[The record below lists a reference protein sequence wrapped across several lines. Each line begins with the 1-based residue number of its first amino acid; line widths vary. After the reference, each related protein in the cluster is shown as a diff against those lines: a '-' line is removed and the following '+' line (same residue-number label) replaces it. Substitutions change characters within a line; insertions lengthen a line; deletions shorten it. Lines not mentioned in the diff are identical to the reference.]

1 MCIAWRLLLIFITLS
16 IVLLLFGCNKK
27 ANQVLLQKIADNEVE
42 YDENVVPINWDN
54 LDLNVLDSDIA
65 KGLVQAINNSNR
77 YAVNTWWTQVKKFDK
92 QDDQEYIS
100 IGGKSEATI
109 RSISEMARLLAV
121 LIN

>member
-109 RSISEMARLLAV
+109 RS
-121 LIN
+121 